1 MVIEWYLCQIHNC
14 INVGHFAEPILS
26 NYAHSLENYLVETLP
41 FYHGA
46 SKEGSH
52 NPVWIEN
59 YLRAMF

>member
-1 MVIEWYLCQIHNC
+1 
-14 INVGHFAEPILS
+14 
-26 NYAHSLENYLVETLP
+26 LENYLAETLP